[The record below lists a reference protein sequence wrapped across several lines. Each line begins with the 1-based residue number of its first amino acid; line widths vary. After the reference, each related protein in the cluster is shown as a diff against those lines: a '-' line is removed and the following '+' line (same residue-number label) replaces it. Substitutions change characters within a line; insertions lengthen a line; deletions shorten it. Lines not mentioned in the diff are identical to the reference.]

1 VRLYSGAS
9 ARHVRPPVGVLL
21 VVGIGGPVR
30 LYSGAS
36 ARHVR
41 PPVGVLLVVGI
52 GGPVRLYPGASARHV
67 RPPGGEGKFTRRW
80 DWCPGA
86 SLFGG
91 FGSPCKTTG
100 GNWRS
105 AFVVF
110 FFFE

>member
-1 VRLYSGAS
+1 
-9 ARHVRPPVGVLL
+9 
-21 VVGIGGPVR
+21 VR

-91 FGSPCKTTG
+91 FGSPRKTTG

-110 FFFE
+110 FFLNEASTAAGISGWRFDDVHFECDGLCW